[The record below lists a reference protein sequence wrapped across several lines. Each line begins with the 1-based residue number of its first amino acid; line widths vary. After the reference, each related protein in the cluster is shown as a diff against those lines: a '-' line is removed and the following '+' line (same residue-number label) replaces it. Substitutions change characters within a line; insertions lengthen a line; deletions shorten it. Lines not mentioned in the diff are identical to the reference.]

1 MNRDEF
7 DTMFDE
13 LFEQAVR
20 QDYKVEIPDPEASWQ
35 RLAPRLAKARRRG
48 RIRQRLKT
56 ISAMVACM
64 LLGALLFGQPLE
76 GIAHLTL
83 GEFIANV
90 RDGVVS
96 FVSGPVSDKWSITS
110 PPPDGIKEETSGGAP
125 IAVTV
130 YSLEEARTLVSS
142 GMKEPGYIPEG
153 YRLDWINL
161 EITKQNHLH
170 RITYMYKSDGKSG
183 PLSLQIRVRQIGVH
197 QSLSLKSDSGT
208 NTKVVYVNGNKGM
221 YASVDDKNKTLHF
234 QDRTHYYTIT
244 SDGELSEQEIMKIA
258 EQIR

>member
-1 MNRDEF
+1 MNRDQF

-35 RLAPRLAKARRRG
+35 RMAPRLAKARRRR

-64 LLGALLFGQPLE
+64 LIGALLLGQPLE
-76 GIAHLTL
+76 GIAHLTF

-130 YSLEEARTLVSS
+130 SSLEEARALVSS

-153 YRLDWINL
+153 YHLDGIHL
-161 EITKQNHLH
+161 ELTKQNHLKT
-170 RITYMYKSDGKSG
+170 IVYMYVLEGASGKSF
-183 PLSLQIRVRQIGVH
+183 LQIQIRPLGIN
-197 QSLSLKSDSGT
+197 QSLSLKSDPGMQ
-208 NTKVVYVNGNKGM
+208 TKVVYVNGNKGL
-221 YASVDDKNKTLHF
+221 YASVEDTSITLHF
-234 QDRTHYYTIT
+234 QDRTHTYTIT
-244 SDGELSEQEIMKIA
+244 SRGELSEQEIMKVA